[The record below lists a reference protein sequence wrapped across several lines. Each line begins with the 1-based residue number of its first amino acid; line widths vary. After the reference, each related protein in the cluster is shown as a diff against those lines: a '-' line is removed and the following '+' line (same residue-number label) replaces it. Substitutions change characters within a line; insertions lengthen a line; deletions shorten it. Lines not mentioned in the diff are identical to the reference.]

1 VTFATQP
8 RLEDVEDL
16 LFGQSALL
24 VRCRFGALSA
34 KNAEGAGLQ
43 KLQR

>member
-1 VTFATQP
+1 MMSVAQP

-24 VRCRFGALSA
+24 VRCGQKMVKGAD
-34 KNAEGAGLQ
+34 LQ